1 MAVSCLTATK
11 PNPGPKPQ
19 NYFSMRND
27 ILSELGLDYN
37 APLYSLTVGQYVE
50 MMKTALGKLSA
61 PPSKPKEYIYGLR
74 GIMFL
79 FGVSHKTAQQYKNT
93 FLAPACDQVGRTII
107 IDRDMAVELF
117 EQTGRKCDAYGL

>member
-1 MAVSCLTATK
+1 LLDLHDTTPRTK
-11 PNPGPKPQ
+11 T
-19 NYFSMRND
+19 SILEDMRNKL
-27 ILSELGLDYN
+27 LSELGLDYN

-50 MMKTALGKLSA
+50 MQTALGQLSA

-93 FLAPACDQVGRTII
+93 FLAPACDQVGKTII
-107 IDRDMAVELF
+107 VDRDLAVELF
-117 EQTGRKCDAYGL
+117 EQTGRKLDAYGL